1 MMKLLKKYVW
11 LFEWIA
17 AALILA
23 LGIYVAV
30 EPSVLYLVAGIAITI
45 LGLFR
50 LVPLLKTTEDKVLKF
65 IYLGEMIVNVVVGIL
80 LIVLF
85 TNQNTNNGKLL
96 GYLVGGVLYLRALIY
111 FIATIF
117 RKEGTDVPKFIT
129 HIVLITAGT
138 AIIARGGFSDQQLAW
153 LLLGIA
159 VLTAAVMVIMGYSN
173 YNNYRHTYRA
183 VEKTKEMKDIEQ
195 LELPASEEKIE
206 VPVGE
211 PQEEQPQ
218 EKIIQ

>member
-50 LVPLLKTTEDKVLKF
+50 LAPLLKTTEDKVLKF

-85 TNQNTNNGKLL
+85 TNQNTDNGKLL

-138 AIIARGGFSDQQLAW
+138 AIITRGGFSDQQLAW

>member
-85 TNQNTNNGKLL
+85 TNQNTDNGKLL

-138 AIIARGGFSDQQLAW
+138 AIITRGGFSDQQLAW